1 MELLQGGHSQ
11 IPTLRQIRQP
21 VPPPEFLRPRARR
34 VEFYS
39 CRVNNQ
45 LYKNEY
51 SSYNRWR
58 NPTEGGG

>member
-1 MELLQGGHSQ
+1 LHPLPAIDLLV
-11 IPTLRQIRQP
+11 PP
-21 VPPPEFLRPRARR
+21 VPGGCATPEFLRPRARR